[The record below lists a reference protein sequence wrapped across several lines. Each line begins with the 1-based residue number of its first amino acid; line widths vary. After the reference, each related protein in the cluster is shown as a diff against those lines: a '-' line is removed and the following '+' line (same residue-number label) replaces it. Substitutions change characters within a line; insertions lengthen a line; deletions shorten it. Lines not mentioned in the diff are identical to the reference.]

1 MIPFSYIFV
10 GIVGATV
17 IPEYAALYL
26 VSNLRAVGVKYLSAA
41 AVGLT
46 FWFFYDTI
54 GGALSLQVNNSV
66 YPPSAFNGLSH
77 FGVIGA
83 FIGGLVTLAVFDH
96 FALQGPSRS
105 QDSGLGTGPN
115 ASRRLFLIPVAIAV
129 VMGMH
134 SLGEG
139 WDAASAVAGATVS
152 NSSILGSLIQAF
164 GTLPAVI
171 SYPFHKFLEAS
182 IIGVAYA
189 AFVSMSGGAVRTKW
203 WDIPLLGLLFA
214 APSVI
219 GAAFGYYVGL
229 DTEYFYSF
237 GVVSAF
243 YAALRLVESARP
255 GFKIGA
261 NAPAYLGWK
270 TFLAVGLGFFLLY
283 SAALLH

>member
-1 MIPFSYIFV
+1 MIPFSYLFI
-10 GIVGATV
+10 GILGATV
-17 IPEYAALYL
+17 IPEYIALYL
-26 VSNLRAVGVKYLSAA
+26 VSNLRVVGVKYLSAA

-54 GGALSLQVNNSV
+54 GGANSLQVNNSV
-66 YPPSAFNGLSH
+66 YPAYLFNGLSH
-77 FGVIGA
+77 LGVIVA
-83 FIGGLVTLAVFDH
+83 FALGLAALALFDH
-96 FALQGPSRS
+96 FAVPRDGSPQEGA
-105 QDSGLGTGPN
+105 GVN
-115 ASRRLFLIPVAIAV
+115 VSRRLFLIPVAIAV

-139 WDAASAVAGATVS
+139 WDAASVVAGATVT

-182 IIGVAYA
+182 IIAVAYA
-189 AFVSMSGGAVRTKW
+189 AYVSMSGGAVKTRW
-203 WDIPLLGLLFA
+203 WDIPLLGFLFA

-219 GAAFGYYVGL
+219 GATFGYYIGF

-243 YAALRLVESARP
+243 YAAFRLVESARP
-255 GFKIGA
+255 GFRIGS
-261 NAPAYLGWK
+261 NAPAHLGWK
-270 TFLAVGLGFFLLY
+270 MFLALGLGFFLLY
-283 SAALLH
+283 TAALLH